1 MRWSIRKE
9 QNWVEPVAVDCRRT
23 RELAP
28 RMVGPR
34 SPSLVPLRLAM
45 AIPVRKS
52 VKFLSYNSTGMN
64 QVKSQWV
71 QDLMDTCDASY
82 CGIQE
87 HFKKIKT
94 VQKYFKSE
102 FPKCDSLVQPAYREE
117 GRDTGRA
124 QGGLLQLS
132 LKTMQG
138 VRNEKLATES

>member
-1 MRWSIRKE
+1 
-9 QNWVEPVAVDCRRT
+9 
-23 RELAP
+23 
-28 RMVGPR
+28 
-34 SPSLVPLRLAM
+34 M
-45 AIPVRKS
+45 AISVRKS

-124 QGGLLQLS
+124 QGGLL
-132 LKTMQG
+132 
-138 VRNEKLATES
+138 